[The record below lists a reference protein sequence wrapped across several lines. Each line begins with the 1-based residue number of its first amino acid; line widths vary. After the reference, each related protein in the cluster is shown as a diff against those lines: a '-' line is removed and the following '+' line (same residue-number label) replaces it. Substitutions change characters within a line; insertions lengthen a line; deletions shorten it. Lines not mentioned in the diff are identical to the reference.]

1 MSQHQRKMELE
12 NGCDIEIGDESK
24 SDVKDGCS
32 SQPHDELLELPDPN
46 DSNTNNDTGVRVTIK
61 HVVKKPYKFAKKKVK
76 KQKYKVKSAVE
87 EHKYKVKLTY
97 VIINA
102 CLTLFDVVSDLVLA
116 VNYFRN
122 ESYWWGGLTLAFFSV
137 PFIIGVILVCEE
149 ICKRGFK
156 SCLDPTDLDDEI
168 DQIRNEKVFFRWI
181 LWKGVAEC
189 VLESGPQL
197 ILQLYIMAL
206 PTDST
211 LPDSNDTT
219 GKCNFQC
226 N

>member
-1 MSQHQRKMELE
+1 MSQHQPKMELE

-46 DSNTNNDTGVRVTIK
+46 NTSVGVTLKR
-61 HVVKKPYKFAKKKVK
+61 VVKIPYKFAKKKVK
-76 KQKYKVKSAVE
+76 KQKYKVQRSVE

-122 ESYWWGGLTLAFFSV
+122 GNYWWGGLTLAFFSV
-137 PFIIGVILVCEE
+137 PFIIGVILVCDE
-149 ICKRGFK
+149 ICKRGCK
-156 SCLDPTDLDDEI
+156 SCLDRTDLDDEL
-168 DQIRNEKVFFRWI
+168 DQIRNEEVFFRWI

-206 PTDST
+206 PAESSM
-211 LPDSNDTT
+211 PDSNDTT
-219 GKCNFQC
+219 GKCNYPC